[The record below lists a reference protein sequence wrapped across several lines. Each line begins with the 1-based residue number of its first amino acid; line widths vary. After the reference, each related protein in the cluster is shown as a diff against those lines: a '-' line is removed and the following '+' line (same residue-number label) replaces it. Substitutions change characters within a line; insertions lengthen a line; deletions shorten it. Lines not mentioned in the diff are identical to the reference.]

1 MGGRTVAGVVL
12 VIALVAACGG
22 RVGDPASVVPHPAA
36 GEEASAVVTE
46 TAPPTAEPIPD
57 DVPRLD
63 ASAVSTSVV
72 VEPPVE
78 SAVST
83 SVVVEPPVESA
94 VSTSVVV
101 EPPVESAVSTSVV
114 VEPLV
119 ESVVVEPPVE
129 SVAPASPTEGAAA
142 GPVSSPKP
150 ATSQPTERR
159 VTPPGQP
166 VAVLVAKDGVNGV
179 IPVYD
184 TPDGTRL
191 SFRDGD
197 LWSFTYRG
205 NRLVLR
211 VTQGAE
217 GDEWV
222 EADLPVRPT
231 GVRGWI
237 RTENFD
243 WTTVNHHILVDLSD
257 RSVALFEGNELIV
270 ATQAIVGTPSTP
282 TPILSGFIVEKIP
295 NHSQQNASIVLGDWI
310 LMLSFFSQT
319 LDSFGGGLPR
329 IALHG
334 THIPGRVGEALSNG
348 CIRIPNDII
357 ETIAHRA
364 PLGTVVNV
372 RA

>member
-1 MGGRTVAGVVL
+1 MGGPIGGRTVAGVVL

-63 ASAVSTSVV
+63 ASAVSTS
-72 VEPPVE
+72 
-78 SAVST
+78 T
-83 SVVVEPPVESA
+83 SVVVEPPVEPA
-94 VSTSVVV
+94 VST
-101 EPPVESAVSTSVV
+101 STSVV

-119 ESVVVEPPVE
+119 ESVVEPLVEPVVEPLVESVVEPPVE

-150 ATSQPTERR
+150 TTSQPTERR